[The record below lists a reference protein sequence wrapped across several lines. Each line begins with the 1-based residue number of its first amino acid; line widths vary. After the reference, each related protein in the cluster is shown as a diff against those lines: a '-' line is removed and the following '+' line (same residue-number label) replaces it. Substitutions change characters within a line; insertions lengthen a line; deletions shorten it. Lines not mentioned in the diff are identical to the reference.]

1 MPFISQELSALW
13 GEIKR
18 VRYVFT
24 DEDGDAID
32 LSAGVTF
39 TGKLYDEEQTIA
51 TYANGSY
58 ITTLASSG
66 YIDLL
71 VDCLAP
77 GRWKLALSSA
87 FAAGPTTNKHILW
100 LNIDFEEAPTV
111 TRALDTVLPD
121 LRIEATGS
129 G

>member
-18 VRYVFT
+18 VRWVFA
-24 DEDGDAID
+24 DENGTAID

-39 TGKLYDEEQTIA
+39 TGSLYDEEQTIA
-51 TYANGSY
+51 TYANGDY
-58 ITTLASSG
+58 IKTLASSG
-66 YIDLL
+66 YLDLL
-71 VDCLAP
+71 VNCLSP
-77 GRWKLALSSA
+77 GRWKLALYSA
-87 FAAGPTTNKHILW
+87 FAAGPTADTHILL

-111 TRALDTVLPD
+111 TRALDDSMPD
-121 LRIEATGS
+121 LRIESTGS